1 MRKGGDMKLKK
12 SGRYFFLS
20 LTLAFMLTSLAGCV
34 APGPKSHS
42 GLNYKNPP
50 RPQLEK
56 YSGDKVALDSNE
68 APILNSP
75 PEMTGAELER
85 AGDILF
91 SRGNLHM
98 ASVKYTKSLKLDPDN
113 TRVLYKIGRLFV
125 IGRLNADAV
134 QVFEEVLKREPE
146 HALSYKG
153 LGRAHFQMK
162 QYDQAAK
169 KYQKALKLDPNLWQ
183 AHNSLGIIHDYQ
195 EKYELAAYDYSQAIL
210 LKPDEGLL
218 YNNLGVS
225 YFLAGEYQ
233 KAINAF
239 NEALARKYSKKKV
252 FNNLGLALAKL
263 ERYQSAFGAFVKGG
277 DEAQAYNNMGCVHL
291 EQGDAKKAIHS
302 FEKAIEVNTAFYGK
316 ASENLKHV
324 RLGYEQYQ

>member
-1 MRKGGDMKLKK
+1 MKSKK
-12 SGRYFFLS
+12 SGRYAYLS

-34 APGPKSHS
+34 APGPKSYS
-42 GLNYKNPP
+42 GRNYQNSS
-50 RPQLEK
+50 RAQLEK

-68 APILNSP
+68 TPILNPP
-75 PEMTGAELER
+75 PEMTSAELER

-91 SRGNLHM
+91 SQGNLHM

-146 HALSYKG
+146 HALAYKG
-153 LGRAHFQMK
+153 LGRAFFQMK
-162 QYDQAAK
+162 QYAQAAK
-169 KYQKALKLDPNLWQ
+169 KLQKALKLDPNLWQ
-183 AHNSLGIIHDYQ
+183 AHNFLGIIHDYQ

-210 LKPDEGLL
+210 LKPDKGLL

-239 NEALARKYSKKKV
+239 NEALVRKYARSKV
-252 FNNLGLALAKL
+252 YNNLGLALAKIG
-263 ERYQSAFGAFVKGG
+263 RYQDAFGAFVKGG
-277 DEAQAYNNMGCVHL
+277 DEAQAYNNLGCVHL
-291 EQGDAKKAIHS
+291 EKGDAIKAIYS
-302 FEKAIEVNTAFYGK
+302 FEKAVEIDPAFYSK
-316 ASENLKHV
+316 ANANLLHAK
-324 RLGYEQYQ
+324 RALGNQN

>member
-1 MRKGGDMKLKK
+1 LKK

-91 SRGNLHM
+91 GQGNLHM
-98 ASVKYTKSLKLDPDN
+98 ASVKYVKSLKLDPDN
-113 TRVLYKIGRLFV
+113 TRILYKIGRLFV

-134 QVFEEVLKREPE
+134 QVFEEVLKRE
-146 HALSYKG
+146 YKKG
-153 LGRAHFQMK
+153 
-162 QYDQAAK
+162 D
-169 KYQKALKLDPNLWQ
+169 
-183 AHNSLGIIHDYQ
+183 IT
-195 EKYELAAYDYSQAIL
+195 
-210 LKPDEGLL
+210 
-218 YNNLGVS
+218 
-225 YFLAGEYQ
+225 
-233 KAINAF
+233 
-239 NEALARKYSKKKV
+239 SKT
-252 FNNLGLALAKL
+252 
-263 ERYQSAFGAFVKGG
+263 
-277 DEAQAYNNMGCVHL
+277 
-291 EQGDAKKAIHS
+291 KKAI
-302 FEKAIEVNTAFYGK
+302 EKKLKIRTEG
-316 ASENLKHV
+316 NLTCLCTSGLHV
-324 RLGYEQYQ
+324 R